1 MQDRCSIKP
10 VPIDPNVESS
20 FDYTAYTDIEKINDT
35 KFKILHK
42 QDRSQDLIVTLEID
56 EED

>member
-20 FDYTAYTDIEKINDT
+20 FDYTAYTDIEKIEDT

-42 QDRSQDLIVTLEID
+42 QDRSQDLIVTLEI
-56 EED
+56 EE